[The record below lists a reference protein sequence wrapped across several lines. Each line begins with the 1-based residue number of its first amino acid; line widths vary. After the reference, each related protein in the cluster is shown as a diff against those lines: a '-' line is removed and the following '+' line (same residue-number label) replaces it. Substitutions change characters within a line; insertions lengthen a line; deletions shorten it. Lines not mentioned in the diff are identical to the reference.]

1 MLFYQCY
8 SRLLQQTQ
16 KWSNN
21 LLLAI
26 GFIIGPI
33 CTLNGQNSL
42 NGLPFIKN
50 FSPQHYKAGIQNWDI
65 AQDRRGI
72 IYLANN
78 YGLLEYDGHEWETYR
93 TRNGGKMRS
102 VALANDGK
110 IYVGCQGD
118 FGFFYPDVQGKLT
131 YTSLADSLPSAVRNF
146 DEAWSVFIDQDK
158 VFFCTFGRIYIY
170 TPTGF
175 TLVESPYSLE
185 LSFYVNRQVYIL
197 EKNNGLARLNGEEL
211 QLVPH
216 GEFFAKKSISSM
228 QALSRERILIST
240 FQDGIFLWEN
250 NQIKPWTTGLQ
261 QRFKE
266 SIVNCMLLLR
276 NGNVAIGTQ
285 NNGLLLVSANGE
297 LLMELSNSKGLNNR
311 TILSLYED
319 DLGNLWIGQNNG
331 ISYVELGSPFS
342 HVNEQSG
349 LPGTGYAALLTGN
362 HLYLGTNNG
371 LYLKNIGRPLQ
382 RPELVDGTR
391 GQVYHIGVYD
401 EDLLIGHHTG
411 AYRIEGLT
419 STRISDE
426 PGAWIFTKI
435 PSRQHLMIGGVYNGL
450 QLFRKDGNHWKHE
463 KKIEGF
469 AESSRVMEFERTGTL
484 WITHGY
490 KGAYKILLNEDSIQH
505 AAYYASNKGFPSNNL
520 INVFSIRNELIF
532 TSEYGLY
539 KYDAETD
546 SFVIDNFYA
555 KLLGPQVQIWMMR
568 EDSYGNIYFIGSDKV
583 GVLKRNSVGEY
594 VVESSSFNRIRSFLN
609 DDLENL
615 HVLSNNEVLFG
626 SKEGFIHYDPKK
638 EPSQDS
644 RFQTLIRRVT
654 IVNGRQDSVLY
665 YGNEIKDENLRNSE
679 ISKLPFAQNSIRFR
693 YAATTYEGSEI
704 QYQYYLENFEKDW
717 SDWINTSQKE
727 YTNLR
732 EGRYV
737 FHVRAQNI
745 NGQISNEAT
754 YTFFIQPPWYRSL
767 LAIAAYITATVA
779 LLIVAFLTIDRKYKR
794 AQQMMRLKQRKEL
807 IRKENEIEK
816 ISQQSQEEINRLQNE
831 KLESELMH
839 INKELGTST
848 FHLLNKNEFI
858 SGIKTNLSAIIKREK
873 NADVQKEL
881 NKIVKE
887 IEENIST
894 DSDWEHFQIHFD
906 RVHGDFSKRFKATH
920 INLSPQ
926 EIKLSA
932 YLRMNL
938 STKEIAQLLHISV
951 RGVEISRY
959 RLRKKLQLERSI
971 NLQEYILGF

>member
-1 MLFYQCY
+1 MLV
-8 SRLLQQTQ
+8 
-16 KWSNN
+16 
-21 LLLAI
+21 
-26 GFIIGPI
+26 
-33 CTLNGQNSL
+33 NGGLKAQNSL

-50 FSPQHYKAGIQNWDI
+50 YSPQQYKAGIQNWDI
-65 AQDRRGI
+65 AQDMRGV

-93 TRNGGKMRS
+93 TRNGAKMRS

-110 IYVGCQGD
+110 IYVGSQGD
-118 FGFFYPDVQGKLT
+118 FGFFFPDNQGRLT
-131 YTSLADSLPSAVRNF
+131 YTSLADSLPSDVRNF
-146 DEAWSVFIDQDK
+146 DEAWSVFIDQDNIY
-158 VFFCTFGRIYIY
+158 FCTFGRIYIY

-175 TLVESPYSLE
+175 TLVESSYPLE
-185 LSFYVNRQVYIL
+185 LSFHINREVFVL
-197 EKNNGLARLNGEEL
+197 EKNHGLARLKGRQL
-211 QLVPH
+211 QLVPQ
-216 GEFFAKKSISSM
+216 GDFFAKRSISSM
-228 QALSRERILIST
+228 QALSKEKILIST
-240 FQDGIFLWEN
+240 FQDGVFLWEN
-250 NQIKPWTTGLQ
+250 NQIKPWTTALQ

-285 NNGLLLVSANGE
+285 NNGLLLVGANGE
-297 LLMELSNSKGLNNR
+297 LLMELSNGKGLQNR

-342 HVNEQSG
+342 HVNEQSD
-349 LPGTGYAALLTGN
+349 LPGTGYAALLEGN
-362 HLYLGTNNG
+362 KLYLGTNNG
-371 LYLKNIGRPLQ
+371 LYVKNINKPLLA
-382 RPELVDGTR
+382 PELVEGTR
-391 GQVYHIGVYD
+391 GQVYHIGKYD
-401 EDLLIGHHTG
+401 NDLLVGHHTG
-411 AYRIEGLT
+411 AYRIEGLK
-419 STRISDE
+419 SKRISDE
-426 PGAWIFTKI
+426 PGAWIFATI
-435 PSRQHLMIGGVYNGL
+435 PTEQNLMVGGLYNGL
-450 QLFRKDGNHWKHE
+450 QLFRKEGLHWKFA
-463 KKIEGF
+463 KKLSGF
-469 AESSRVMEFERTGTL
+469 SESSRVMEFDKSGDL

-490 KGAYKILLNEDSIQH
+490 KGAFKAEMDKDSLLKVDF
-505 AAYYASNKGFPSNNL
+505 YANKKGFPSNNL
-520 INVFSIRNELIF
+520 INVFSIRNELTF

-539 KYDAETD
+539 IYEPLADT
-546 SFVIDNFYA
+546 FVNDGFYS
-555 KLLGPQVQIWMMR
+555 KLLGPNAQIWMMR
-568 EDSYGNIYFIGSDKV
+568 EDSFGNIYFIGSDKV

-594 VVESSSFNRIRSFLN
+594 TLESNSFNRIRSFLN

-638 EPSQDS
+638 EPAKDN

-654 IVNGRQDSVLY
+654 IVNSGQDSVLY
-665 YGNEIKDENLRNSE
+665 YGNELKPVETAEKPLV
-679 ISKLPFAQNSIRFR
+679 KLSFAQNSIHFR
-693 YAATTYEGSEI
+693 YAATTYEGGEI
-704 QYQYYLENFEKDW
+704 QFQHYLENFEKDW
-717 SDWINTSQKE
+717 SDWNGTSQKE

-745 NGQISNEAT
+745 NGQISSEST
-754 YTFFIQPPWYRSL
+754 YTFYIQPPWYRSL
-767 LAIAAYITATVA
+767 MAIATYITATVA
-779 LLIVAFLTIDRKYKR
+779 LLIAAFLTIDRKYKR
-794 AQQMMRLKQRKEL
+794 AQQMMRLKQKKEL
-807 IRKENEIEK
+807 IKKENEIEK
-816 ISQQSQEEINRLQNE
+816 ISQQSLEEINRLQNE

-873 NADVQKEL
+873 NAEVQKEL

-906 RVHGDFSKRFKATH
+906 RVHGDFSKRFKGTH
-920 INLSPQ
+920 TNLSPQ

-959 RLRKKLQLERSI
+959 RLRKKLNLERSI

>member
-1 MLFYQCY
+1 
-8 SRLLQQTQ
+8 
-16 KWSNN
+16 
-21 LLLAI
+21 
-26 GFIIGPI
+26 
-33 CTLNGQNSL
+33 
-42 NGLPFIKN
+42 
-50 FSPQHYKAGIQNWDI
+50 
-65 AQDRRGI
+65 
-72 IYLANN
+72 
-78 YGLLEYDGHEWETYR
+78 
-93 TRNGGKMRS
+93 MRS

-110 IYVGCQGD
+110 IYVGSQGD
-118 FGFFYPDVQGKLT
+118 FGFFFPDDQGRLT
-131 YTSLADSLPSAVRNF
+131 YTSLADSLPSDVRNF
-146 DEAWSVFIDQDK
+146 DEAWSVFIDQDN
-158 VFFCTFGRIYIY
+158 VYFCTFGRIYIY

-175 TLVESPYSLE
+175 TLVESSYPLE
-185 LSFYVNRQVYIL
+185 LSFYINRQVYVL
-197 EKNNGLARLNGEEL
+197 EKNHGLARLKGQQL
-211 QLVPH
+211 QLVPQ

-228 QALSRERILIST
+228 QALSKEKILIST
-240 FQDGIFLWEN
+240 FQDGVFLWEN
-250 NQIKPWTTGLQ
+250 NRITPWTMALQ
-261 QRFKE
+261 QRFRE

-285 NNGLLLVSANGE
+285 NNGLLLVGGNGE
-297 LLMELSNSKGLNNR
+297 LLMELSNGKGLQNR

-342 HVNEQSG
+342 HVNEQSD
-349 LPGTGYAALLTGN
+349 LPGTGYAALLEGN
-362 HLYLGTNNG
+362 KLYLGTNNG
-371 LYLKNIGRPLQ
+371 LYVKNINKPLLA
-382 RPELVDGTR
+382 PELVEGTR
-391 GQVYHIGVYD
+391 GQVYHIGKYD
-401 EDLLIGHHTG
+401 NDLLIGHHTG
-411 AYRIEGLT
+411 AYRIEGLQ
-419 STRISDE
+419 SKRISDE
-426 PGAWIFTKI
+426 PGAWIFSTI
-435 PSRQHLMIGGVYNGL
+435 PAEQNLMIGGLYNGL
-450 QLFRKDGNHWKHE
+450 QLFRKEGAHWKFA
-463 KKIEGF
+463 KKLQGF
-469 AESSRVMEFERTGTL
+469 SESSRVMEFDKSGDL

-490 KGAYKILLNEDSIQH
+490 KGAFKVELNKDSLLKVDF
-505 AAYYASNKGFPSNNL
+505 YANKKGFPSNNL
-520 INVFSIRNELIF
+520 INVFSIRNELTF

-539 KYDAETD
+539 KYEPLADT
-546 SFVIDNFYA
+546 FVNDGFYA
-555 KLLGPQVQIWMMR
+555 KLLGPNAQVWMMR
-568 EDSYGNIYFIGSDKV
+568 EDSFGNIYFIGSDKV

-594 VVESSSFNRIRSFLN
+594 TLESNSFNRIRSFLN

-638 EPSQDS
+638 ESLKDN

-654 IVNGRQDSVLY
+654 IVNSGQDSVLY
-665 YGNEIKDENLRNSE
+665 YGNDLKAVETAEKPMV
-679 ISKLPFAQNSIRFR
+679 KLSFAQNSIHFR
-693 YAATTYEGSEI
+693 YAATTYEGGEI
-704 QYQYYLENFEKDW
+704 QYQHYLENFEKDW
-717 SDWINTSQKE
+717 SDWNSTSQKE

-745 NGQISNEAT
+745 NGQVSSEST
-754 YTFFIQPPWYRSL
+754 YTFYIQPPWYRSL

-794 AQQMMRLKQRKEL
+794 AQQMMRLKQKKEL
-807 IRKENEIEK
+807 IKKENEIEK
-816 ISQQSQEEINRLQNE
+816 ISQQSLEEINRLQNE

-873 NADVQKEL
+873 NAEVQKEL

-920 INLSPQ
+920 TNLSPQ

-959 RLRKKLQLERSI
+959 RLRKKLQLDRSI